1 MISKEQLEEEQR
13 KEREYNKLFEMVIS
27 KSPFGQWYSLMI
39 GASNLLT
46 KNLPKRVG
54 IDKDG
59 RPIVVYKTK
68 AGKIMGVWAEPTHK
82 VIAKN
87 LGQKKYGSAI
97 GALLGTGQITEM
109 IKQKRAKFFDISP
122 SEVKDIRNKRISLEK
137 NKKTKSKPVVDV
149 PNLRLKETPIEKI
162 NEPNELNKINPVK
175 EEKNYTPIIIFS
187 LIGVI
192 SVVAIIKYRKKLNM
206 S

>member
-1 MISKEQLEEEQR
+1 MISKEQIAEEQR

-27 KSPFGQWYSLMI
+27 KSPFGQWYGLMI

-59 RPIVVYKTK
+59 RPIIVYKTEM
-68 AGKIMGVWAEPTHK
+68 GKIMGVWAEPTHK

-87 LGQKKYGSAI
+87 LGQKKYGAAI

-122 SEVKDIRNKRISLEK
+122 SEVTDIRNKREALK
-137 NKKTKSKPVVDV
+137 NKKTEPIKPVDV
-149 PNLRLKETPIEKI
+149 SVNENLRLKENTPVIEQKKLDKK
-162 NEPNELNKINPVK
+162 PD
-175 EEKNYTPIIIFS
+175 EKNYAPIIILS
-187 LIGVI
+187 LLSIGSI
-192 SVVAIIKYRKKLNM
+192 IAIVKYRKG
-206 S
+206 